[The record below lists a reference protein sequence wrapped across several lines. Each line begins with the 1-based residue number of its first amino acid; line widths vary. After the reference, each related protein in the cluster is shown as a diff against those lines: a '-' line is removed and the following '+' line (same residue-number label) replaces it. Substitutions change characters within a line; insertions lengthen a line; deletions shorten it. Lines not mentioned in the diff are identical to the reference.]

1 MPIPELLRRL
11 NPRYRRFKV
20 DYAADGVGVR
30 GKNLGFLGDPSFVN
44 AWEAAAR
51 LNAEGWQKAGGVPD
65 VRWRAHVCVWA
76 AANCLRLKGDFVECG
91 VHTGLF
97 SLSIIKALG
106 FAELDRRFWLFDT
119 FEGIPVETVGEADRE
134 LATHLNTRY
143 YSDVHALAVRNFS
156 DVPNAMIFKGLLPG
170 TLEASPINEVAF
182 ASIDLNNAEA
192 EEKCIALL
200 WEKLVPGA
208 MVVIDDYAFVG
219 HEPQYA
225 MWNDFASRNDRHILT
240 LPTGQGLLL
249 R

>member
-1 MPIPELLRRL
+1 MPMPELLRRL

-30 GKNLGFLGDPSFVN
+30 GKNLGFLAEPSFID
-44 AWEAAAR
+44 AWTKAEQ

-76 AANCLRLKGDFVECG
+76 ASNCLRLKGDFVECG

-106 FAELDRRFWLFDT
+106 FGEQDRRFWLFDT
-119 FEGIPVETVGEADRE
+119 FEGIPVETVGDADRD
-134 LATHLNTRY
+134 LAEQLNARI

-156 DVPNAMIFKGLLPG
+156 DTPNARIVKGLLPG
-170 TLEASPINEVAF
+170 TLEAAPIDEVAF
-182 ASIDLNNAEA
+182 LSIDLNNADA
-192 EEKCIALL
+192 EESCIALL
-200 WEKLVPGA
+200 WDKLVPGA
-208 MVVIDDYAFVG
+208 MVVIDDYAFAG
-219 HEPQYA
+219 HEAQYA
-225 MWNDFASRNDRHILT
+225 MWNDFASRHDHRILT
-240 LPTGQGLLL
+240 LPTGQGLLV